1 MVARVT
7 KHARGLRA
15 LQLDTATAAVFTK
28 LQYKA
33 RIRAMVMRDSGILS
47 PTLAAAGSAEYQP
60 LVCEV
65 AAAYRDCTS
74 AQFTTF
80 QNALAKSTLTFLYC
94 R

>member
-47 PTLAAAGSAEYQP
+47 PTLAAAGQPNINP

-65 AAAYRDCTS
+65 AAACRDCTS